1 MNRCR
6 YMIRLVGTFLMMVG
20 IAACSGEDCPIN
32 NTVMGKMVFYNQL
45 GDAVSVN
52 ATLSVSVVRPQG
64 DSVVLNQKSLAS
76 DVIFPL
82 SYAHGTDTLIF
93 TYDSDGSVI
102 LYDSLY
108 ISHTNIP
115 TLVSVDCGTAMFHS
129 ITAVSSTHCLIDTLI
144 LKSSEVNY
152 DERENIQVIYHSAD

>member
-1 MNRCR
+1 
-6 YMIRLVGTFLMMVG
+6 MV
-20 IAACSGEDCPIN
+20 ACSGEDCPIN
-32 NTVMGKMVFYNQL
+32 NTVMGKMAFYNQY

-52 ATLSVSVVRPQG
+52 AILSVSVVRPQG

-76 DVIFPL
+76 DVTFPL
-82 SYAHGTDTLIF
+82 SYTYETDTIIF
-93 TYDSDGSVI
+93 CYDFNGSAV

-108 ISHTNIP
+108 ISHTNTP
-115 TLVSVDCGTAMFHS
+115 TLVSVDCGTAMFHG
-129 ITAVSSTHCLIDTLI
+129 ITSVGSTHYLIDTLI